1 MGRLK
6 PTGICSFLVVAY
18 NRLRLNHADEA
29 ETILQLLE
37 GYFSWQYAV
46 HCVIYKPAF
55 FRQSAA
61 GLVQDCS
68 SL

>member
-1 MGRLK
+1 
-6 PTGICSFLVVAY
+6 
-18 NRLRLNHADEA
+18 
-29 ETILQLLE
+29 LQLLE